1 MLSLTNTFMRA
12 GLRTSWLFLMVVGCV
27 GMTQAQAPIPFA
39 KDFEDGSLAPLD
51 TFNVSSDENWEV
63 GSFSGDQFATIN
75 GFQANANSN
84 DWLITPRF
92 NFDAIS
98 DSVFFRFDNA
108 KNFGDGGLKLLIS
121 RDYDG
126 QSNPDSSIF
135 TWKDITSRA
144 DLVEQQNYVDT
155 PSGRISINDFPSED
169 SVYVAFQYTATPS
182 SATNWQLDN
191 FRVFQKGELAQV
203 PYKQDF
209 ENVSGLDDWQAVSLS
224 SGNNWT
230 RESFSGNNF
239 AEMSGFQSDTVNE
252 DWLVSPGFDLSN
264 VTEDYFFSF
273 TSAYNFGGDTFQ
285 VKVSTNYDGSSDP
298 TNSEFNWTDITSEF
312 QFSQT
317 GYNEVFSGAY
327 NLNSFN
333 GDTLYIAYQ
342 YRAPAND
349 GGTMQIDDITIEQ
362 QNPLVINEVLA
373 NNQNVNTDGNGE
385 NDEWIE
391 IYNPNTTDINLSN
404 YSISDD
410 PADRDKYTLPDTSL
424 GSSEYLIVWADDQS
438 SQGGLH
444 TNFTLDA
451 SGDEVYLT
459 SNIGSVDSVSFGSQ
473 PADTSFGR
481 LPDETG
487 NFQQTFP
494 TPEAE
499 NQRLLPAYN
508 IGEVTTVD
516 PQTGEVDSVGV
527 QCKITG
533 IVHGFNRRTDGYEVS
548 LQDSTGGI
556 GLFEFS
562 NVSGYTPQE
571 GDEIT
576 VRGEIGQF
584 NGLAQLRPDSIRV
597 VSQNNELFDPVV
609 TDKLSEQTEAVLTT
623 LEDYT
628 IIDTSQWNQGGG
640 AFNVDITN
648 GTDTFIIRV
657 DEAAPLI
664 NQGPSLGYFD
674 VTGEGWQY
682 DTDEPYFGGYQLFP
696 ETTDAFRYDTNL
708 VVNELLAINNSGQT
722 DGLGEQDPWI
732 ELYNKG
738 DEPLNPSAYFISD
751 GSGPTAGT
759 RLPDTAIQPGE
770 RLMVWADGQTL
781 QQGAHAN
788 FELDSAGG
796 TVTLATPYGDVF
808 ETVEYGPQ
816 SPDTSLARDSA
827 GTGDFVAAEPTF
839 DSANKQF
846 GTGLTSTKAPA
857 LNLYPNPVQDV
868 LTIEAEEASFRLQV
882 INTKGQVV
890 QQQRVL
896 DSKATISLGQQPT
909 GLYLIRM
916 QGLDNDWQ
924 ATKKVINAR

>member
-1 MLSLTNTFMRA
+1 MKYLATNLITNPVSRRLTRSLLVLAGVLAIHAAPAQTISESFENPGSSINGYTTGTITFPSGDWEIKEALSESSSRSFDGDKALRIDDDVAGASITTQATNGIDTVSFYYHRPFSGSGEFVLQKSVGGNTF
-12 GLRTSWLFLMVVGCV
+12 
-27 GMTQAQAPIPFA
+27 QN
-39 KDFEDGSLAPLD
+39 LD
-51 TFNVSSDENWEV
+51 TVDYTSV
-63 GSFSGDQFATIN
+63 T
-75 GFQANANSN
+75 
-84 DWLITPRF
+84 TP
-92 NFDAIS
+92 
-98 DSVFFRFDNA
+98 A
-108 KNFGDGGLKLLIS
+108 KAYS
-121 RDYDG
+121 Y
-126 QSNPDSSIF
+126 PVEDSSNNIRIRILNDDN
-135 TWKDITSRA
+135 TAQLTI
-144 DLVEQQNYVDT
+144 DLVEITTFGGQGTSQSLIK
-155 PSGRISINDFPSED
+155 PP
-169 SVYVAFQYTATPS
+169 YT
-182 SATNWQLDN
+182 
-191 FRVFQKGELAQV
+191 
-203 PYKQDF
+203 QDF
-209 ENVSGLDDWQAVSLS
+209 ESDTTLADWRSVSLS
-224 SGNNWT
+224 SDNDWT
-230 RESFSGNNF
+230 REEFDGDYF
-239 AEMSGFQSDTVNE
+239 AEMSGFQSDSVNE

-298 TNSEFNWTDITSEF
+298 TNSEFNWTDITNEF

-444 TNFTLDA
+444 ANFTLDA

-508 IGEVTTVD
+508 IGEVTAVD

-628 IIDTSQWNQGGG
+628 VIDTSQWNQGGG

-682 DTDEPYFGGYQLFP
+682 DFDEPYFGGYQLFP
-696 ETTDAFRYDTNL
+696 ETTDAFQYDTNL
-708 VVNELLAINNSGQT
+708 VVNELLAINNSGQA
-722 DGLGEQDPWI
+722 DDLGEQDPWI

-839 DSANKQF
+839 DSANEQF

-916 QGLDNDWQ
+916 QGLDSDWQ

>member
-1 MLSLTNTFMRA
+1 
-12 GLRTSWLFLMVVGCV
+12 
-27 GMTQAQAPIPFA
+27 MTQAQAPIPFA

-230 RESFSGNNF
+230 RESFSGDNF

-722 DGLGEQDPWI
+722 DGLGEQEPWI

-839 DSANKQF
+839 DSANEQF

-857 LNLYPNPVQDV
+857 LNLYPNPVQDQ